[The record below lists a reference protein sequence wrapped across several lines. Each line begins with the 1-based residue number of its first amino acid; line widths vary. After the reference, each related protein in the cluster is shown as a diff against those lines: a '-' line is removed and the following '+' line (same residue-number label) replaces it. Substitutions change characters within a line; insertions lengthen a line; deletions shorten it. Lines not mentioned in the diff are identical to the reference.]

1 MAKRDPMNMPL
12 HSLIVRV
19 RFLTLCMSL
28 LIALH
33 GKAQQEELDI
43 PRSDTLRKGS
53 ALNEMMQNGTLEGRF
68 RQYTMFTIND
78 GALSDYHAQAFGG
91 SLGFS
96 SRRYKNFQF
105 RMSGGYTFD
114 LWSADLTGTD
124 AITGAP
130 NRYEVGL
137 FDVANIT
144 TDNQV
149 AFLQTFQLNYER
161 NAGRTRIIFGKQD
174 INTPFIN
181 PQDGRMHPGMVE
193 GLWGIHRTT
202 QGVRYEG
209 GYLYRVLPRSTANWY
224 GVGESIG
231 LYPVGRD
238 VDGRPSLYA
247 GNTRTAGIFAGSASA
262 PVVGKWRL
270 TAWDVFAENIFNTG
284 MLHLERGTREDK
296 WMWGAM
302 AIRQDRV
309 NNGGNA
315 VDSLAYFQHDGSW
328 AFSTRFR
335 MVHGPFRWQ
344 ANYTRITAHGRYLM
358 PREWGR
364 DPMYTFLPRE
374 RNEGLGD
381 MHAGT
386 LNLILHTRNGWRV
399 QGDAGLYW
407 LAPPT
412 NGRLNKYSFPSYQQY
427 GINAQYRFSGGW
439 QGLAVQVIYLVKLP
453 LTDEPLTARQ
463 TFNKVDMPHGNVIIN
478 YAF

>member
-1 MAKRDPMNMPL
+1 MKEGMP
-12 HSLIVRV
+12 IVRSALSGIA
-19 RFLTLCMSL
+19 FLLMTLS
-28 LIALH
+28 AA
-33 GKAQQEELDI
+33 AQQDELDI

-105 RMSGGYTFD
+105 RMSGAYTFD
-114 LWSADLTGTD
+114 LWSADLTGND
-124 AITGAP
+124 PISGQP

-137 FDVANIT
+137 FDVTNVRG
-144 TDNQV
+144 DNQV

-224 GVGESIG
+224 GIGESIG

-238 VDGRPSLYA
+238 VEGRPSLYA
-247 GNTRTAGIFAGSASA
+247 GNTRTAGIFAGSASV
-262 PVVGKWRL
+262 PLVGKWRI

-315 VDSLAYFQHDGSW
+315 VDSLAYFQHAASW
-328 AFSTRFR
+328 TFSTRFR

-344 ANYTRITAHGRYLM
+344 ANYTRITAEGRYLM

-364 DPMYTFLPRE
+364 DPMYTFIPRE

-381 MHAGT
+381 LHAT
-386 LNLILHTRNGWRV
+386 SLNLILHTKNGWRV
-399 QGDAGLYW
+399 QGDAGFYW
-407 LAPPT
+407 LPAPT
-412 NGRLNKYSFPSYQQY
+412 DFRLNKYNFPAYQHY
-427 GINAQYRFSGGW
+427 GLNAQYRFRGSW

-453 LTDEPLTARQ
+453 LTDDPLTAQQ
-463 TFNKVDMPHGNVIIN
+463 TFNKVDMHHGNVIIN